1 MNYAISHSID
11 RFVKI
16 FNICFGF
23 VIVFAF
29 VTPAVMSALTYLYFT
44 VKGHPWVRILREELR
59 LDSELFNQKE
69 YDVEMAQIVNNC
81 PREEKQQR
89 ICPKSQ
95 SSQQLPEEHR
105 EEGEVDNMLKYFT
118 I

>member
-1 MNYAISHSID
+1 MNSHSID

-29 VTPAVMSALTYLYFT
+29 VTPAIMSALTYLYFT
-44 VKGHPWVRILREELR
+44 VKGHPWVRILREER
-59 LDSELFNQKE
+59 RSDSEQFNQKK
-69 YDVEMAQIVNNC
+69 YHLEMAQIVNNSL
-81 PREEKQQR
+81 REEKQQR
-89 ICPKSQ
+89 RSPKSQ
-95 SSQQLPEEHR
+95 SCQQLPEEYK
-105 EEGEVDNMLKYFT
+105 EQGDVDMLKYFT